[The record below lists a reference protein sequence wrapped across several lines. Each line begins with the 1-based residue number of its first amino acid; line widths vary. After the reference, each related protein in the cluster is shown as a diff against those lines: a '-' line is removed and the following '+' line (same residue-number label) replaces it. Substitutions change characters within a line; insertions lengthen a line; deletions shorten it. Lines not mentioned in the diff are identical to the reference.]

1 MSIDK
6 NNYEIYLIDYFEG
19 NLSPNEV
26 AEVLLFLEQHADI
39 KQEFEGM
46 QSFALNTDEVS
57 LDKSI
62 LLKSE
67 NDFHQQLLVKEIEG
81 ELSMIEKVTLQ
92 QAIKQNP
99 ALQQEQKLFSLTKST
114 PDLVVTFNYKD
125 QLLKPTLKVSW
136 HQTIIRIAA
145 VVVLL
150 STISLLYVGLNKQE
164 KTVAVKKQK
173 SVTPA
178 VKNITIDE
186 PQLATTSPNENVL
199 AEKINPVVNQKQK
212 IATIQKV
219 RIQAEV
225 VSTISAQIEKTNI
238 AIVKPQAQVLPVLA
252 VAKAPTAPQQEQFDD
267 IKTLVA
273 KKVKQNTN
281 QLIGETDTNKEVT
294 LVGIIN
300 KTTGA
305 DLKINKDTTTGRI
318 NRFEIAALGFVWSK
332 K

>member
-6 NNYEIYLIDYFEG
+6 NNYEIYLMDYLEG

-39 KQEFEGM
+39 KQEFEAM

-57 LDKSI
+57 LDKST

-67 NDFHQQLLVKEIEG
+67 NDFYQQLLVKEIEG

-114 PDLVVTFNYKD
+114 PDLAVTFNYKD

-164 KTVAVKKQK
+164 KTVALKEQN
-173 SVTPA
+173 STTPA
-178 VKNITIDE
+178 VKNIIIDE
-186 PQLATTSPNENVL
+186 PQLATTSIKENVL
-199 AEKINPVVNQKQK
+199 AEKINPVVNQKQE
-212 IATIQKV
+212 IATIQRV

-225 VSTISAQIEKTNI
+225 VSTISAQIEQTDI

-252 VAKAPTAPQQEQFDD
+252 VAKAPTALQQEQFDD

-281 QLIGETDTNKEVT
+281 QLIGEADPNKNVT

-305 DLKINKDTTTGRI
+305 DLKINKDTTTGKI
-318 NRFEIAALGFVWSK
+318 NRFEIAALGFAWSK

>member
-6 NNYEIYLIDYFEG
+6 SNYEIYLIDYLEG
-19 NLSPNEV
+19 TLSPNEV

-39 KQEFEGM
+39 KQEFEAM

-57 LDKSI
+57 WDKRI

-99 ALQQEQKLFSLTKST
+99 ALQHEQKLFSLTKST
-114 PDLVVTFNYKD
+114 PDLAVTFTYKN
-125 QLLKPTLKVSW
+125 QLLKPTLKVTW
-136 HQTIIRIAA
+136 HQTILRIAA
-145 VVVLL
+145 VIVLL
-150 STISLLYVGLNKQE
+150 STVSLFYFGLNKQE
-164 KTVAVKKQK
+164 ITVALKEQNHTTPIVKM
-173 SVTPA
+173 P
-178 VKNITIDE
+178 TIGV
-186 PQLATTSPNENVL
+186 PQLATTLTKEKVL
-199 AEKINPVVNQKQK
+199 EEKANTIVHQQQK
-212 IATIQKV
+212 TESIQKV
-219 RIQAEV
+219 MVHSEI
-225 VSTISAQIEKTNI
+225 VSTISAQIKTTDI
-238 AIVKPQAQVLPVLA
+238 AIGKPQAQILPILSI
-252 VAKAPTAPQQEQFDD
+252 AKAPAAEQQEQFDD
-267 IKTLVA
+267 IKSLVT

-318 NRFEIAALGFVWSK
+318 NRFEIAALGFAWSK

>member
-6 NNYEIYLIDYFEG
+6 NNYEIYLMDYLEG
-19 NLSPNEV
+19 TLSPNEV

-39 KQEFEGM
+39 KQEFEAM

-67 NDFHQQLLVKEIEG
+67 NDLHQQLLIKEIEG
-81 ELSMIEKVTLQ
+81 DLSNNEQIVLQKV
-92 QAIKQNP
+92 IKQNP
-99 ALQQEQKLFSLTKST
+99 TLELEQQLFALTKST
-114 PDLVVTFNYKD
+114 PDLAVTYKYKN
-125 QLLKPTLKVSW
+125 QLLKPTLKVTW

-150 STISLLYVGLNKQE
+150 STISLLYVGFNKQE

-178 VKNITIDE
+178 VKNIKMDE
-186 PQLATTSPNENVL
+186 TQLATTSIKENVQ
-199 AEKINPVVNQKQK
+199 AEKINPAANQQQK
-212 IATIQKV
+212 TATIQKV
-219 RIQAEV
+219 MVQAEN
-225 VSTISAQIEKTNI
+225 VSSISTQIIRTNI
-238 AIVKPQAQVLPVLA
+238 TIDLPQAQILPILNIA
-252 VAKAPTAPQQEQFDD
+252 EAPTSNQPDQFDD

-281 QLIGETDTNKEVT
+281 QLIGETDASKEVT

-305 DLKINKDTTTGRI
+305 DLKINKDTTTGKI
-318 NRFEIAALGFVWSK
+318 NRFEIAALGFAWSK

>member
-6 NNYEIYLIDYFEG
+6 NNYEIYLIDYLEG

-39 KQEFEGM
+39 KQEFEAM

-114 PDLVVTFNYKD
+114 PDLAVTFNYKD

-136 HQTIIRIAA
+136 HQTILRIAA
-145 VVVLL
+145 VIVLL
-150 STISLLYVGLNKQE
+150 STVSLFYFGLNKQE
-164 KTVAVKKQK
+164 ITVALKEQN
-173 SVTPA
+173 STTPA
-178 VKNITIDE
+178 VKNIIIDE
-186 PQLATTSPNENVL
+186 PQLATTSPNENVQ
-199 AEKINPVVNQKQK
+199 AEKINPAANQQQK
-212 IATIQKV
+212 TATIQKV
-219 RIQAEV
+219 MVQAEV

-238 AIVKPQAQVLPVLA
+238 VIVKPQAQVLPVLA

-318 NRFEIAALGFVWSK
+318 NRFEIVALGFAWSK

>member
-6 NNYEIYLIDYFEG
+6 NNYEIYLMDYLEG

-39 KQEFEGM
+39 KQEFEAM
-46 QSFALNTDEVS
+46 QSFVLNSDGVG
-57 LDKSI
+57 LDKST

-67 NDFHQQLLVKEIEG
+67 NDLHQQLLVKEIEG
-81 ELSMIEKVTLQ
+81 DLSSSEQVVLQ
-92 QAIKQNP
+92 QAIKQSP
-99 ALQQEQKLFSLTKST
+99 TLQREQQLFALTKST
-114 PDLVVTFNYKD
+114 PDLAVTYHYKN
-125 QLLKPTLKVSW
+125 QLLKPALKVTW

-150 STISLLYVGLNKQE
+150 STISLLYVRLNKQE
-164 KTVAVKKQK
+164 ITVAVKEE
-173 SVTPA
+173 SSTTPA
-178 VKNITIDE
+178 VKNIIMDE
-186 PQLATTSPNENVL
+186 TQLATTSPKENVQ
-199 AEKINPVVNQKQK
+199 AEKVNPVADRKQGL
-212 IATIQKV
+212 ATIQKV
-219 RIQAEV
+219 MVQAEI

-238 AIVKPQAQVLPVLA
+238 VIGKPQAQVLPILA
-252 VAKAPTAPQQEQFDD
+252 AAKAPTALQQEQFDD

-281 QLIGETDTNKEVT
+281 QLIGETDPNKDVT

-318 NRFEIAALGFVWSK
+318 NRFEIAALGFAWSK

>member
-6 NNYEIYLIDYFEG
+6 NNYEIYLMDYLEG
-19 NLSPNEV
+19 TLSPNEV

-39 KQEFEGM
+39 KQEFEAM
-46 QSFALNTDEVS
+46 QSFVLNSDKIG
-57 LDKSI
+57 LDKAV
-62 LLKSE
+62 LLKSK
-67 NDFHQQLLVKEIEG
+67 NDFHQQLLIKELEG
-81 ELSMIEKVTLQ
+81 DLSSSEQVVLQ
-92 QAIKQNP
+92 KAIKQNP
-99 ALQQEQKLFSLTKST
+99 TLQPEQQLFALTKAT
-114 PDLVVTFNYKD
+114 PDLAVTYNYKN
-125 QLLKPTLKVSW
+125 QLIKPTLKVTW
-136 HQTIIRIAA
+136 QQTIIRIAA
-145 VVVLL
+145 VVLLL

-164 KTVAVKKQK
+164 TSVAVKEE
-173 SVTPA
+173 SSTTPA

-186 PQLATTSPNENVL
+186 PQLATTSTKENNQ
-199 AEKINPVVNQKQK
+199 AEKINPVINQKQE

-219 RIQAEV
+219 MVQAEI
-225 VSTISAQIEKTNI
+225 VSTISTQIEQTNI

-281 QLIGETDTNKEVT
+281 QLIGETDPNKDVT

-305 DLKINKDTTTGRI
+305 DMKINKDTTTGKI
-318 NRFEIAALGFVWSK
+318 NRFEIAALGFAWSK

>member
-6 NNYEIYLIDYFEG
+6 NNYEIYLMDYLEG
-19 NLSPNEV
+19 TLSPNEV

-39 KQEFEGM
+39 KQEFEAM
-46 QSFALNTDEVS
+46 QSFVLNSDGVG
-57 LDKSI
+57 LDKST

-67 NDFHQQLLVKEIEG
+67 NDLHQQLLVKEIEG
-81 ELSMIEKVTLQ
+81 DLSNNEQVVLQ
-92 QAIKQNP
+92 KAIKQNP
-99 ALQQEQKLFSLTKST
+99 TLQHEQKLFSLTKSV
-114 PDLVVTFNYKD
+114 PDLAVTFNFKH
-125 QLLKPTLKVSW
+125 QLLKPTLKVTW

-164 KTVAVKKQK
+164 TTVAVKEQN
-173 SVTPA
+173 STTPA
-178 VKNITIDE
+178 VKNIIIDE
-186 PQLATTSPNENVL
+186 PQLATTSPNENVQT
-199 AEKINPVVNQKQK
+199 EKINPVVNQKQE

-225 VSTISAQIEKTNI
+225 VYTISAQIEQTNI

-252 VAKAPTAPQQEQFDD
+252 VAKAPTAPKQEQFDD

-281 QLIGETDTNKEVT
+281 QLIGETDPNKDVT

-318 NRFEIAALGFVWSK
+318 NRFEIAALGFAWSK

>member
-6 NNYEIYLIDYFEG
+6 NNYEIYLMDYLEG
-19 NLSPNEV
+19 TLSPNEV

-39 KQEFEGM
+39 KQEFEAM

-67 NDFHQQLLVKEIEG
+67 NDLHQQLLIKELEG
-81 ELSMIEKVTLQ
+81 DLSSSEQVVLQ
-92 QAIKQNP
+92 KAIKQNP
-99 ALQQEQKLFSLTKST
+99 TLQREQQLFALTKAT
-114 PDLVVTFNYKD
+114 PDLAVTYNYKN
-125 QLLKPTLKVSW
+125 QLLKPTLKVTW
-136 HQTIIRIAA
+136 HQIIIHIAA
-145 VVVLL
+145 VVLLL

-164 KTVAVKKQK
+164 KTVAVKEE
-173 SVTPA
+173 SSTTPA

-186 PQLATTSPNENVL
+186 PQLATTPTKENNQ
-199 AEKINPVVNQKQK
+199 AEKINPVINQKQE

-219 RIQAEV
+219 RIRAET
-225 VSTISAQIEKTNI
+225 VSTISAQIKNTNI
-238 AIVKPQAQVLPVLA
+238 TIGKPQAEVLPVLA
-252 VAKAPTAPQQEQFDD
+252 VAKAPIAPQQEQFDD

-281 QLIGETDTNKEVT
+281 QLIGETDANKEVT

-318 NRFEIAALGFVWSK
+318 NRFEIAALGFAWSK

>member
-39 KQEFEGM
+39 KQEFEAM

-57 LDKSI
+57 LDKST

-67 NDFHQQLLVKEIEG
+67 NDFYQQLLVKEIEG

-114 PDLVVTFNYKD
+114 PDLAVTFNYKD

-164 KTVAVKKQK
+164 KTVALKEQN
-173 SVTPA
+173 STTPA
-178 VKNITIDE
+178 VKNIIIDE
-186 PQLATTSPNENVL
+186 PQLATTSIKENVL
-199 AEKINPVVNQKQK
+199 AEKINPVVNQKQE

-225 VSTISAQIEKTNI
+225 VSTISAQIEQTDI

-281 QLIGETDTNKEVT
+281 QLIGEADPNKDVT

-318 NRFEIAALGFVWSK
+318 NRFEIAALGFAWSK